1 MSTSLMQGADLR
13 GLPHLPALPGASAA
27 VKSPQ
32 VEVAFPTNVAQIIPL
47 QAPVP
52 LRLRQRKP
60 CPIGEV
66 SSVLSGAQA
75 PAAPSPSETPHV
87 ASHCDHH
94 HLREEGDPRRCSFSL
109 RHCCSVAQPC
119 PAFGTPWTAARQ
131 ASLAISQSL
140 LKLMSVVSVMPS
152 NHLILYHSFLL
163 LPSTSLSI
171 RVCSNESALSIR

>member
-1 MSTSLMQGADLR
+1 MQGADLR

-32 VEVAFPTNVAQIIPL
+32 VEVAFPTNVARIIPL

-119 PAFGTPWTAARQ
+119 PALWDPMDGSTPGFPGHLPEFAQTHVR
-131 ASLAISQSL
+131 SIGDAIQPSHPLPLFSPFALNLSQHQGL
-140 LKLMSVVSVMPS
+140 
-152 NHLILYHSFLL
+152 FQ
-163 LPSTSLSI
+163 
-171 RVCSNESALSIR
+171 